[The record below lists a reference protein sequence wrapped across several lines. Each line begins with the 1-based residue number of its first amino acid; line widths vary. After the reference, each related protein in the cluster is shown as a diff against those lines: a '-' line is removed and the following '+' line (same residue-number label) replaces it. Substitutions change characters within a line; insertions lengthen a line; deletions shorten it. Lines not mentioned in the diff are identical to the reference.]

1 VRQSSFRE
9 PIVVFGIGEVAEV
22 VRYYFDK
29 DSPWYEVQA
38 FTVDGEYVK
47 ETAHQGLPVIP
58 FEELASVYVSQV
70 TRVFV
75 AMSFREVN
83 KARTSALARV
93 RAAGYKLATFC
104 HSKAIVWDQL
114 VVRPN
119 TFIMENNVI
128 QPFVSIGENCIL
140 WSGNH
145 IGHHTSIGDDCFI
158 ASHVVVSGHV
168 TIGNNTFIG
177 VNATLRDN
185 ITIGERNVIGAGA
198 LILKST
204 EDDAV
209 YVGARSEPFK
219 KKSFELGRI

>member
-1 VRQSSFRE
+1 
-9 PIVVFGIGEVAEV
+9 
-22 VRYYFDK
+22 
-29 DSPWYEVQA
+29 
-38 FTVDGEYVK
+38 
-47 ETAHQGLPVIP
+47 LPVIP
-58 FEELASVYVSQV
+58 FEELTSVYAPQT

-75 AMSFREVN
+75 AMSFRDVN
-83 KARTSALARV
+83 KPRADALARV
-93 RAAGYKLATFC
+93 RAAGYRTASFC
-104 HSKAIVWDQL
+104 HSEAVVWDQL

-119 TFIMENNVI
+119 TFIMEANVI
-128 QPFVSIGENCIL
+128 QPFVTIGENCIL

-168 TIGNNTFIG
+168 TIGNGTFIG

-204 EDDAV
+204 DDDAV
-209 YVGARSEPFK
+209 YSGARSLPRDI
-219 KKSFELGRI
+219 KSYDLSRI